1 MSYVEA
7 SGLAKKY
14 GNATIFQDIHFS
26 LRKGEFVTL
35 LGPSGCGKSTLLR
48 SLAGLTDID
57 AGCIR
62 VDGEDIT
69 RAAPQKRGIGM
80 VFQSYA
86 LFPNMSVEQNIAFG
100 LKLQKQPG
108 SEIARKVADVIRL
121 VALGGKEQHYPHE
134 LSGGQRQRVA
144 LARALVVEPRI
155 LLLDEPLSALDAR
168 IRKSLREQIRDI
180 QQRLGLTTVFVTHDQ
195 EEALTMSD
203 RIFVMDQGRIV
214 QEGSAEMI
222 YTRPATEFV
231 ARFMGSY
238 NLLTPTEASRLLQL
252 ETRGHLAIRPEAIQI
267 FTPGQAYPAH
277 LSAPLPATIRQ
288 HQLLG
293 NVIRYQVQAHGIT
306 LQVDQLNRRAEDLLA
321 AGTEVNLMIDQQQMR
336 EVH

>member
-1 MSYVEA
+1 M
-7 SGLAKKY
+7 
-14 GNATIFQDIHFS
+14 
-26 LRKGEFVTL
+26 
-35 LGPSGCGKSTLLR
+35 
-48 SLAGLTDID
+48 
-57 AGCIR
+57 
-62 VDGEDIT
+62 
-69 RAAPQKRGIGM
+69 
-80 VFQSYA
+80 
-86 LFPNMSVEQNIAFG
+86 
-100 LKLQKQPG
+100 
-108 SEIARKVADVIRL
+108 
-121 VALGGKEQHYPHE
+121 
-134 LSGGQRQRVA
+134 
-144 LARALVVEPRI
+144 
-155 LLLDEPLSALDAR
+155 
-168 IRKSLREQIRDI
+168 
-180 QQRLGLTTVFVTHDQ
+180 
-195 EEALTMSD
+195 
-203 RIFVMDQGRIV
+203 